1 MFILPWCIGM
11 AFFFIIPLV
20 QSLIYSFST
29 VMVDPGEMSTTWL
42 VNEDGKLDLLGH
54 YRYILTEDPTYTDNL
69 MSAVTTFFRSLPIVV
84 IVSLI
89 LAMVLNQKFKG
100 RTFFRAIYFLP
111 VIIATGVV
119 MQLLTKNLNGVDAII
134 TLSANTTNTYTSSGG
149 GGGMDFTTILNS
161 LRFPEDLT
169 KTMSSLITSIFNTL
183 WSCGIPIIL
192 FISGLQTIPE
202 QLYEASKVEG
212 ATKWE
217 EFWYI
222 TLPMLAQTLLLVIV
236 FSMIDL
242 LTSNT
247 NPVLNQAYKYMNND
261 AIYDSSGAMLW
272 LFFAI
277 VAGTVGIVIFLYT
290 KLLLKRWN

>member
-1 MFILPWCIGM
+1 
-11 AFFFIIPLV
+11 
-20 QSLIYSFST
+20 
-29 VMVDPGEMSTTWL
+29 MSTEWA
-42 VNEDGKLDLLGH
+42 GLDN
-54 YRYILTEDPTYTDNL
+54 YKMILNEDPTYTDNL
-69 MSAVTTFFRSLPIVV
+69 MSAVTKFFRSMPIVV

-134 TLSANTTNTYTSSGG
+134 TLSADTTNTYTSTGG

-161 LRFPEDLT
+161 LRFPEDIT

-183 WSCGIPIIL
+183 WNCGIPIIL

-247 NPVLNQAYKYMNND
+247 NPVLNQAYQYMNDN
-261 AIYDSSGAMLW
+261 AIYDISGAMLW
-272 LFFAI
+272 LFFII
-277 VAGTVGIVIFLYT
+277 VAGTVGIVILLYT
-290 KLLLKRWN
+290 KLLLKRWS

>member
-1 MFILPWCIGM
+1 M

>member
-29 VMVDPGEMSTTWL
+29 VIVDPGEMSTEWA
-42 VNEDGKLDLLGH
+42 GLDN
-54 YRYILTEDPTYTDNL
+54 YKTILNEDPTYTDNL

-247 NPVLNQAYKYMNND
+247 NPVLNQAYQYMND
-261 AIYDSSGAMLW
+261 SAVYDISGAMLW

-290 KLLLKRWN
+290 KLLLKRWS

>member
-1 MFILPWCIGM
+1 M

-29 VMVDPGEMSTTWL
+29 VIVDPGEMSTEWA
-42 VNEDGKLDLLGH
+42 GLDN
-54 YRYILTEDPTYTDNL
+54 YKTILNEDPTYTDNL

-247 NPVLNQAYKYMNND
+247 NPVLNQAYQYMND
-261 AIYDSSGAMLW
+261 SAVYDISGAMLW

-290 KLLLKRWN
+290 KLLLKRWS

>member
-1 MFILPWCIGM
+1 MYGRMFILPWCIGM
-11 AFFFIIPLV
+11 AFFFIIPLI

-29 VMVDPGEMSTTWL
+29 VIVDPGEMSTEW
-42 VNEDGKLDLLGH
+42 VGLDN
-54 YRYILTEDPTYTDNL
+54 YKTILNEDPTYTDNL
-69 MSAVTTFFRSLPIVV
+69 ISAVTSFFRSLPIVV

-149 GGGMDFTTILNS
+149 GGMDFTTILNS
-161 LRFPEDLT
+161 LRFPEDIT

-247 NPVLNQAYKYMNND
+247 NPVLNQAYQYMND
-261 AIYDSSGAMLW
+261 SAVYDISGAMLW

-290 KLLLKRWN
+290 KLLLKRWS

>member
-1 MFILPWCIGM
+1 MYGRMFILPWCIGM
-11 AFFFIIPLV
+11 AFFFIIPLI

-29 VMVDPGEMSTTWL
+29 VIVDPGEMSTQW
-42 VNEDGKLDLLGH
+42 VGLDN
-54 YRYILTEDPTYTDNL
+54 YKTILNEDPTYTDNL
-69 MSAVTTFFRSLPIVV
+69 ISAVTSFFRSLPIVV

-134 TLSANTTNTYTSSGG
+134 TLSADTTNTYTSSGG

-161 LRFPEDLT
+161 LRFPEDIT

-247 NPVLNQAYKYMNND
+247 NPVLNQAYQYMND
-261 AIYDSSGAMLW
+261 SAVYDISGAMLW

-290 KLLLKRWN
+290 KLLLKRWS

>member
-1 MFILPWCIGM
+1 M
-11 AFFFIIPLV
+11 AFFFIIPLI

-29 VMVDPGEMSTTWL
+29 VIVDPGEMSTQW
-42 VNEDGKLDLLGH
+42 VGLDN
-54 YRYILTEDPTYTDNL
+54 YKTILNEDPTYTDNL
-69 MSAVTTFFRSLPIVV
+69 ISAVTSFFRSLPIVV

-134 TLSANTTNTYTSSGG
+134 TLSADTTNTYTSSGG

-161 LRFPEDLT
+161 LRFPEDIT

-247 NPVLNQAYKYMNND
+247 NPVLNQAYQYMND
-261 AIYDSSGAMLW
+261 SAVYDISGAMLW

-290 KLLLKRWN
+290 KLLLKRWS